1 MSNAIFMQ
9 MLDSSYHL
17 AYKIGGLALSE
28 LLIGIEAIKKFTSL
42 AVLHN
47 DVHVNIIDEALIK
60 FDNVRVVHLL

>member
-1 MSNAIFMQ
+1 MGNAVFMQ
-9 MLDSSYHL
+9 MLDGSNHL

-28 LLIGIEAIKKFTSL
+28 LLIGLEAIKKLSTL

-47 DVHVNIIDEALIK
+47 DVHVNIIDVALIK